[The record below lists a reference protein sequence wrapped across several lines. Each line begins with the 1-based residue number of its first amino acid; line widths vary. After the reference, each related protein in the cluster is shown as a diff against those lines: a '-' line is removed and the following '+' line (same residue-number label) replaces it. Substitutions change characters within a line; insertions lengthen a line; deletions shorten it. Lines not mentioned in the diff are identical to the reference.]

1 MLLLNESIFYC
12 VSRKNLQDQ
21 IQVTGK
27 SGGAATLPANTG
39 PQSPPIVMSTPV
51 IPQNRS
57 NSTKGASFQFKTP
70 TLQNSS
76 FHKNSPIPSAANTS
90 VLSVLNEQKRS
101 PASPFLCG
109 ESFFDGDNLPSST
122 LRNLKQDVR
131 RKSTMTSRPETELNS
146 DRDCPSPV
154 FTSQKP
160 DMSKSMVSDSPE
172 WDYDPNDDCVQS
184 KNNEKV
190 PTGSKFNFDYQ
201 IGDVTAKQKNSG
213 QKYSGGYAEDS
224 IIDVDTCSWEA
235 TKKLGLFKLK
245 IFDLHIGKPFIMV
258 HVPGAK
264 VFIHRQGSC
273 VSLKSWI
280 LKCPFIVLSLII
292 AEKVLESLLKYQKI
306 IVKISKCVLK
316 TIAVL

>member
-1 MLLLNESIFYC
+1 MLLLNESIFSC

-27 SGGAATLPANTG
+27 TGGAATLPANTE
-39 PQSPPIVMSTPV
+39 PHSPPIVMSTPV

-70 TLQNSS
+70 TYQNSS
-76 FHKNSPIPSAANTS
+76 FHKNSPIPTAANTS
-90 VLSVLNEQKRS
+90 VLSVMNEQKHS

-131 RKSTMTSRPETELNS
+131 RKSTMTSKPETELNS

-154 FTSQKP
+154 FTSQKA

-172 WDYDPNDDCVQS
+172 WEYDPNDECVQS
-184 KNNEKV
+184 TVNQM
-190 PTGSKFNFDYQ
+190 GSAGNKFNFDYQ

-213 QKYSGGYAEDS
+213 TQKCSGGYAEDS

-235 TKKLGLFKLK
+235 TKKLGLF
-245 IFDLHIGKPFIMV
+245 IENI
-258 HVPGAK
+258 
-264 VFIHRQGSC
+264 
-273 VSLKSWI
+273 
-280 LKCPFIVLSLII
+280 
-292 AEKVLESLLKYQKI
+292 
-306 IVKISKCVLK
+306 
-316 TIAVL
+316 